1 MKWRRMLMLGAAL
14 GTMAL
19 GQPESAL
26 ARDCED
32 ICADLAAKN
41 CQRINSVGCG
51 FYIGGCL
58 AGCSVGKILVLL
70 TGD

>member
-1 MKWRRMLMLGAAL
+1 MVTSFHRGGETMKWRRMLMLGAAL

-32 ICADLAAKN
+32 ICADLAVK
-41 CQRINSVGCG
+41 
-51 FYIGGCL
+51 
-58 AGCSVGKILVLL
+58 
-70 TGD
+70 T